1 MNILLLEDDIILNE
15 IIEEFLISQNYSVTN
30 TMDGDLAEE
39 LIYENHYDL
48 LLLDVNVPNQT
59 GFDLLKTLKNNDIQI
74 PTIFIT
80 SLNTPEDVKLGF
92 NYGCD
97 DYIKKPFDLSEL
109 HLRIQNISRLRNIR
123 NFGIEKLT
131 NNISYDLNTKMISN
145 EGEKSTLSKTESKIF
160 EYLLKNKNRTV
171 SINEISMNNWVYD
184 EMPTET
190 TIRTYIKNLR
200 KFLGKDRITTIKGIG
215 YRLVIDSD
223 YSI

>member
-92 NYGCD
+92 NHGCD

-123 NFGIEKLT
+123 SFGCEKLT
-131 NNISYDLNTKMISN
+131 DTIDYDFNTKIISN
-145 EGEKSTLSKTESKIF
+145 QGENFTLSKTESKIF

-200 KFLGKDRITTIKGIG
+200 KLLGKETIITIKGIG
-215 YRLVIDSD
+215 YRLVS
-223 YSI
+223 

>member
-15 IIEEFLISQNYSVTN
+15 IIEEFLILQNYRVTN
-30 TMDGDLAEE
+30 VMDGDIAEE
-39 LIYENHYDL
+39 LIYDNHYDL

-59 GFDLLKTLKNNDIQI
+59 GFELLRKLKKNNIQT

-80 SLNTPEDVKLGF
+80 SLNSLEDVKLGF
-92 NYGCD
+92 NSGCD

-109 HLRIQNISRLRNIR
+109 GIRIQNILRLRNC
-123 NFGIEKLT
+123 GSVGVEKITDLI
-131 NNISYDLNTKMISN
+131 NYDLNKKVIANNN
-145 EGEKSTLSKTESKIF
+145 EEFVLSKTESKIF

-184 EMPTET
+184 EIPTET

-200 KFLGKDRITTIKGIG
+200 KFLGKERIITIKGIG
-215 YRLVIDSD
+215 YRLLS
-223 YSI
+223 